1 MPVAS
6 RRLAKLAGAQAA
18 GLSLALSGTGWLA
31 LRWSGVEVALPIFVL
46 ITAVATC
53 VAGLCTAFYVEHS
66 VGRRTG
72 KIARI
77 LEQYAKQN
85 GLQRLP
91 DLGDDEIGE
100 IGRAVNDLLAKLTSL
115 EVRMIEQGQELRK
128 TREELISK
136 TELGLKSADLE
147 QRLRERALLFDI
159 VRASASERE
168 LDAVLDEIA
177 TRLGNALHLRECML
191 FLADT
196 ETRRLTLRAA
206 YGFERPGEL
215 LERIVLFDEDALGN
229 VAQQGEIT
237 MIDDLSGLDGDALWE
252 PIPRRGSMAILPI
265 VHRGTTTG
273 IMAATRDES
282 AAFSEVETGLLEAI
296 ANQLGL
302 AIRHTQTFDELRR
315 GSQHDDLTGLGN
327 RRLLRIR
334 LQDELHRAERFGH
347 AASVLAIDIDYFKV
361 LNDRHGHPTG
371 DASLRKLAGLMT
383 RNLRRIDT
391 IARIGGEEFVVLL
404 PQTNLDAAAQVAD
417 KLRSIVQST
426 EFPGGD
432 DQPGGMLT
440 VSVGV
445 ATLRTDETGADLL
458 LRADA
463 ALYEAKERGRNC
475 VVTASQPL
483 GPARSATRSRI

>member
-215 LERIVLFDEDALGN
+215 LESSCSTRMRLATWRN
-229 VAQQGEIT
+229 RAQ
-237 MIDDLSGLDGDALWE
+237 
-252 PIPRRGSMAILPI
+252 
-265 VHRGTTTG
+265 
-273 IMAATRDES
+273 
-282 AAFSEVETGLLEAI
+282 
-296 ANQLGL
+296 
-302 AIRHTQTFDELRR
+302 
-315 GSQHDDLTGLGN
+315 
-327 RRLLRIR
+327 
-334 LQDELHRAERFGH
+334 
-347 AASVLAIDIDYFKV
+347 
-361 LNDRHGHPTG
+361 
-371 DASLRKLAGLMT
+371 
-383 RNLRRIDT
+383 
-391 IARIGGEEFVVLL
+391 
-404 PQTNLDAAAQVAD
+404 
-417 KLRSIVQST
+417 
-426 EFPGGD
+426 
-432 DQPGGMLT
+432 
-440 VSVGV
+440 
-445 ATLRTDETGADLL
+445 
-458 LRADA
+458 
-463 ALYEAKERGRNC
+463 
-475 VVTASQPL
+475 
-483 GPARSATRSRI
+483 SR

>member
-1 MPVAS
+1 
-6 RRLAKLAGAQAA
+6 
-18 GLSLALSGTGWLA
+18 
-31 LRWSGVEVALPIFVL
+31 
-46 ITAVATC
+46 
-53 VAGLCTAFYVEHS
+53 
-66 VGRRTG
+66 
-72 KIARI
+72 
-77 LEQYAKQN
+77 
-85 GLQRLP
+85 
-91 DLGDDEIGE
+91 
-100 IGRAVNDLLAKLTSL
+100 
-115 EVRMIEQGQELRK
+115 
-128 TREELISK
+128 
-136 TELGLKSADLE
+136 
-147 QRLRERALLFDI
+147 
-159 VRASASERE
+159 
-168 LDAVLDEIA
+168 
-177 TRLGNALHLRECML
+177 
-191 FLADT
+191 
-196 ETRRLTLRAA
+196 
-206 YGFERPGEL
+206 
-215 LERIVLFDEDALGN
+215 
-229 VAQQGEIT
+229 
-237 MIDDLSGLDGDALWE
+237 MIDDLSGLDRDALWE